1 LSEDEKKQIM
11 NKEDIYSQE
20 RNKEIQQMA
29 KEELDA
35 WKINL
40 SEKEKAEKYS
50 SILELMKQLNCSFD
64 TAYTV
69 LTNPNISNEELDN
82 LIKNDKVFQEYNKK
96 QLEEHIKLEQEKT
109 IKLKAAQKKAKSKER
124 RRLLRKRK

>member
-1 LSEDEKKQIM
+1 
-11 NKEDIYSQE
+11 
-20 RNKEIQQMA
+20 
-29 KEELDA
+29 
-35 WKINL
+35 
-40 SEKEKAEKYS
+40 
-50 SILELMKQLNCSFD
+50 MKQLNCSFD

-69 LTNPNISNEELDN
+69 LNNPNISNEELDN

>member
-1 LSEDEKKQIM
+1 
-11 NKEDIYSQE
+11 
-20 RNKEIQQMA
+20 
-29 KEELDA
+29 
-35 WKINL
+35 
-40 SEKEKAEKYS
+40 
-50 SILELMKQLNCSFD
+50 MKQLHCSFD
-64 TAYTV
+64 TAFYV

-109 IKLKAAQKKAKSKER
+109 IKLMAAQKKAKSKER